1 MKNRPKTSSNEAGF
15 SLFELVIAMAITV
28 VITSVI
34 GTVLA
39 ESLRMRARS
48 YDKTDAL
55 ADAQRALNIMTREIA
70 SAGLNL
76 SDNGIVAADSVTD
89 ANGNSTIRIRSN
101 LNKFNPSGTASLAA
115 QNGIGVVGE
124 DAGEDVKYFIYPAA
138 NTNLL
143 ARYDAYNVPGGS
155 STVLA
160 NRLDGLHIHYFAS
173 KVSYSTGGTGGCDI
187 ASPSLGEVTPDQA
200 GYVVIAVCV
209 AQPAIGSPGT
219 PGYQPATSVVLV
231 SDVTLRNSNLVNY

>member
-1 MKNRPKTSSNEAGF
+1 MMNRRKIQRNDRGF
-15 SLFELVIAMAITV
+15 SLIELIIAMTITV
-28 VITSVI
+28 GITAII

-39 ESLRMRARS
+39 QTFKMRTRTF
-48 YDKTDAL
+48 DKTDAL
-55 ADAQRALNIMTREIA
+55 ADAQRAINIMSREIA
-70 SAGLNL
+70 SAGLNM

-101 LNKFNPSGTASLAA
+101 LNKYNPSGTASVAA

-124 DAGEDVKYFIYPAA
+124 DAGEDVKYFIHQAS

-143 ARYDAYNVPGGS
+143 ARYDAYNVAGGS

-160 NRLDGLHIHYFAS
+160 NRLDSLYIHYFAS
-173 KVSYSTGGTGGCDI
+173 KVTYTTSGCDI
-187 ASPSLGEVTPDQA
+187 SSPSASPVSPDQA

-209 AQPAIGSPGT
+209 GLPAVGT
-219 PGYQPATSVVLV
+219 EGTEGYQPATSVLLV
-231 SDVTLRNSNLVNY
+231 SDVTLRNSNLANY